1 MPLIDDDE
9 TLAAF
14 VEESKEHL
22 DGIEADLL
30 AIEEAGANIDADI
43 VNKVF
48 RAVHSLKGGA
58 GFLGLDKVKE
68 LSHAAENLMNLI
80 RNGELVPTPSIVSTL
95 LDATDLLGKMI
106 SNAATSNE
114 VDISAHIAAL
124 QKAVAANL
132 DEDEKPTLENTIA
145 LGPPDNPAIF
155 HLSEFELNAT
165 IKGGNNLFILEYDL
179 IADIEQQGKTP
190 LEVIRELQ
198 QTGQL
203 VDSKVDIASVGD
215 LTADMETMRIPFFA
229 LFATVMEVDLL
240 SGFLGLDPAK
250 IHTIKVEDMRTSS
263 KQGKGEQ
270 PPLATQPAPGP
281 SPTKN
286 IPTKPEPEPQ
296 RAVEATPAAPM
307 PPPEPDHAE
316 EFHGQLP
323 DQDSAAKQA
332 HSKAA
337 SSVRK
342 DSLQT
347 KGEANLRVSVKIL
360 DNLMTLA
367 GELVLTR
374 NQLIQAVAS
383 RNQQG
388 VDTVAQRLD
397 LVTSELQES
406 IMFTRMQPI
415 GNIFNKF
422 KRVVRDLSKDLA
434 KEINL
439 IIEGEEV
446 ELDKTIIEAIGDP
459 LTHLVRNSVDHGI
472 ETPAVRLRSNKPAT
486 GLLRLSAFHEGGQ
499 VIIEIEDDGAGI
511 NTDKLKAKV
520 LEMGLFDRV
529 HLESMSV
536 KELNKLIFTPGLSTA
551 KEVTDVSG
559 RGVGMDVVH
568 TNLSKLGGVIDIKSS
583 LGLGT
588 TVSIKLPLT
597 LAIIPSLIVTCQ
609 LERFAIPQVNLV
621 ELVRVPAAQIQERI
635 EKVGGALVI
644 RLRGELLPLVHLRD
658 ALDITTPVYVDPATR
673 EIKDE
678 RRANISDPRA
688 VGKNSTPSS
697 VEVTEKGQAE
707 FVEKRQGGDRRV
719 NPLSAYNILVLASG
733 DFHYGLIVDQLLDSE
748 EIVVKPL
755 GSHLRNCKCYAGA
768 TIQGDGKVALI
779 LDVVGISTKM
789 KLNMVADKVKTQ
801 MLQTKEEKTGLE
813 DSQSLLIVRN
823 APDEQMAIPLGLVS
837 RIERIKTADIKVT
850 AGRRNI
856 QYRGGSLAL
865 FGVEEV
871 SSIGMRDPGAETCY
885 VVVFP
890 MAGREVGIMVSQI
903 VDILDAKLKID
914 DVTHKQ
920 PGILGSMI
928 IFDEITLLVD
938 LYGVV
943 AGVMPEW
950 ALIKSQA
957 DEGEDNRFNILIV
970 EDSKFF
976 MNQIQNF
983 VGEAGYNT
991 FTAEDGVE
999 ALQVL
1004 DKEQIHLVLT
1014 DIEMPNMDG
1023 LELTRNIRRDNR
1035 WSSLPVIAV
1044 TSVAGEAAEQSGRQA
1059 GVDEYLIKLDR
1070 EQITDKIHF
1079 YLENK
1084 QR

>member
-1 MPLIDDDE
+1 MPLIEDDE
-9 TLAAF
+9 TLLAF

-30 AIEEAGANIDADI
+30 AIEEAGANIDVDR

-58 GFLGLDKVKE
+58 GFLGLDKVKD
-68 LSHAAENLMNLI
+68 LAHAAENLMNLI
-80 RNGELVPTPSIVSTL
+80 RNGELTPTPVIVSTL
-95 LDATDLLGKMI
+95 LDATDLLSTMI
-106 SNAATSNE
+106 NHAAGSNE
-114 VDISAHIAAL
+114 VDISAHLAAL
-124 QKAVAANL
+124 QRAVAANL
-132 DEDEKPTLENTIA
+132 DEEVKPTLDHAIV
-145 LGPPDNPAIF
+145 LGSPAVPDLF
-155 HLSEFELNAT
+155 HISEFELNTAS
-165 IKGGNNLFILEYDL
+165 KGGNNLFILEYDL

-190 LEVIRELQ
+190 LAVIRELQ

-203 VDSKVDIASVGD
+203 LDSRVDIASVGD
-215 LTADMETMRIPFFA
+215 LSADFESMRIPFFA
-229 LFATVMEVDLL
+229 LFATIMEIDLL
-240 SGFLGLDPAK
+240 TGFLGLDPAK
-250 IHTIKVEDMRTSS
+250 IHPLSLDEILSS
-263 KQGKGEQ
+263 AGQGAAGRAA
-270 PPLATQPAPGP
+270 PPAPAVRP
-281 SPTKN
+281 EPAVAALAVAA
-286 IPTKPEPEPQ
+286 PAAAPLPQPEPEPVRTGRMAEMIGQ
-296 RAVEATPAAPM
+296 ESAGRPATV
-307 PPPEPDHAE
+307 
-316 EFHGQLP
+316 
-323 DQDSAAKQA
+323 
-332 HSKAA
+332 KAA
-337 SSVRK
+337 SS
-342 DSLQT
+342 SSS
-347 KGEANLRVSVKIL
+347 EAAQIKADTSLRVSVKIL

-374 NQLIQAVAS
+374 NQLVQAVAS

-388 VDTVAQRLD
+388 VDTVSQRLD
-397 LVTSELQES
+397 LVTSELQEA
-406 IMFTRMQPI
+406 IMSTRMQPI

-422 KRVVRDLSKDLA
+422 KRVVRDLSKDLG
-434 KEINL
+434 KEVNL

-472 ETPAVRLRSNKPAT
+472 EVPAVRLGSGKPET

-511 NTDKLKAKV
+511 NTDNLKAKV
-520 LEMGLFDRV
+520 LEMGLYDRL
-529 HLESMSV
+529 HLESMSA

-551 KEVTDVSG
+551 REVTDVSG

-568 TNLSKLGGVIDIKSS
+568 TNLSRLGGVIDIKSS

-588 TVSIKLPLT
+588 TITIKLPLT

-621 ELVRVPAAQIQERI
+621 ELVRVPAAQIKERI
-635 EKVGGALVI
+635 EKIGDALVI

-658 ALDITTPVYVDPATR
+658 ALDIKDPVYVDPASR

-678 RRANISDPRA
+678 RRVNISDPRGN
-688 VGKNSTPSS
+688 GKNRAPAAG
-697 VEVTEKGQAE
+697 TENEEQQSE
-707 FVEKRQGGDRRV
+707 FIEKREGGDRRV

-801 MLQTKEEKTGLE
+801 MQQTKDVKTGLE

-837 RIERIKTADIKVT
+837 RIERIKTAEIKVT

-856 QYRGGSLAL
+856 KYRGGSLAL
-865 FGVEEV
+865 FGVDEV
-871 SSIGMRDPGAETCY
+871 ASVGMRDPDAQSCY

-903 VDILDAKLKID
+903 VDILDAKLRID
-914 DVTHKQ
+914 DVTHRQ
-920 PGILGSMI
+920 PGILGSML

-950 ALIKSQA
+950 ALIKAQSESS
-957 DEGEDNRFNILIV
+957 DDNKFNILIV
-970 EDSKFF
+970 EDSRFF
-976 MNQIQNF
+976 MNQLENF
-983 VGEAGYNT
+983 VSEAGYRA

-999 ALQVL
+999 ALKVL
-1004 DKEQIHLVLT
+1004 GEEKIHLVLT

-1023 LELTRNIRRDNR
+1023 LELTRNIRRDSR

-1070 EQITDKIHF
+1070 EQIIEKIHH
-1079 YLENK
+1079 YLQNRK
-1084 QR
+1084 

>member
-9 TLAAF
+9 TLLAF

-68 LSHAAENLMNLI
+68 LAHASENLMNLI

-106 SNAATSNE
+106 SNAAASND
-114 VDISAHIAAL
+114 VDISAHITAL
-124 QKAVAANL
+124 QKAVSANL
-132 DEDEKPTLENTIA
+132 NEEEKPTLENTVA
-145 LGPPDNPAIF
+145 LGTPGQPNIF
-155 HLSEFELNAT
+155 SISEFELNAAT
-165 IKGGNNLFILEYDL
+165 KGGNNLFILEYDL

-190 LEVIRELQ
+190 LAVIRELQ

-203 VDSKVDIASVGD
+203 IDSRVDIASVGD
-215 LTADMETMRIPFFA
+215 LTADIATMRIPFFA
-229 LFATVMEVDLL
+229 LFATIMELDLL
-240 SGFLGLDPAK
+240 TGFLGIDSAK
-250 IHTIKVEDMRTSS
+250 VHAVNTAEVLSCA
-263 KQGKGEQ
+263 KQGQGEQ
-270 PPLATQPAPGP
+270 AAPPTQPEQAPPTAQSTPIQSGP
-281 SPTKN
+281 APK
-286 IPTKPEPEPQ
+286 Q
-296 RAVEATPAAPM
+296 PADAPPM
-307 PPPEPDHAE
+307 PPPDALSIGEISGQMTHE
-316 EFHGQLP
+316 E
-323 DQDSAAKQA
+323 STAKPA
-332 HSKAA
+332 TGKAA
-337 SSVRK
+337 PSSAPK
-342 DSLQT
+342 EGLQLKAET
-347 KGEANLRVSVKIL
+347 NLRVSVKIL

-374 NQLIQAVAS
+374 NQLVQAVAS

-388 VDTVAQRLD
+388 VDNVSQRLN
-397 LVTSELQES
+397 LVTSELQEA
-406 IMFTRMQPI
+406 IMSTRMQPI

-422 KRVVRDLSKDLA
+422 KRVVRDLSRDLG
-434 KEINL
+434 KEVNL

-472 ETPAVRLRSNKPAT
+472 EVPAIRLQNNKPET

-511 NTDKLKAKV
+511 NTDKLKVKV
-520 LEMGLFDRV
+520 LEMGLYDRV
-529 HLESMSV
+529 QLESMSA

-551 KEVTDVSG
+551 KVVTDVSG

-568 TNLSKLGGVIDIKSS
+568 TNLSKLGGVIDIASS

-588 TVSIKLPLT
+588 TITIKLPLT

-609 LERFAIPQVNLV
+609 QERFAIPQVNLV
-621 ELVRVPAAQIQERI
+621 ELVRVPAGQVKERI
-635 EKVGGALVI
+635 EKIGDALVI
-644 RLRGELLPLVHLRD
+644 RLRGELLPLVHLRE
-658 ALDITTPVYVDPATR
+658 ALGIKNPVYLDPASR

-678 RRANISDPRA
+678 RRVNLSDPR
-688 VGKNSTPSS
+688 GGEKGGSTPAAD
-697 VEVTEKGQAE
+697 EAALQQAE
-707 FVEKRQGGDRRV
+707 FIEKRQGGDRRV
-719 NPLSAYNILVLASG
+719 NPMSAYNILVLASG

-768 TIQGDGKVALI
+768 TIQGDGRVALI
-779 LDVVGISTKM
+779 LDVVGISAQM
-789 KLNMVADKVKTQ
+789 KLNMVADKVKAQ
-801 MLQTKEEKTGLE
+801 MLQTKDEKAGLE
-813 DSQSLLIVRN
+813 DSQSLLIVMN
-823 APDEQMAIPLGLVS
+823 GPGEQMAIPLGLVS
-837 RIERIKTADIKVT
+837 RIERIKNADITVT

-871 SSIGMRDPGAETCY
+871 ASVGMRDQSAEACY

-890 MAGREVGIMVSQI
+890 MAGREVGITVSEI

-928 IFDEITLLVD
+928 IFDRITLLVD

-943 AGVMPEW
+943 AGIMPEW

-957 DEGEDNRFNILIV
+957 DAGEDRKFNILIV
-970 EDSKFF
+970 EDSRFF
-976 MNQIQNF
+976 MNQIENF
-983 VGEAGYNT
+983 VGEAGYKA

-1004 DKEQIHLVLT
+1004 NEEQIHLVLT

-1023 LELTRNIRRDNR
+1023 LELTRNIRRDSR

-1044 TSVAGEAAEQSGRQA
+1044 TSVAGEAAEQNGRQA

-1070 EQITDKIHF
+1070 EQIIEKIHF
-1079 YLENK
+1079 YLKNK